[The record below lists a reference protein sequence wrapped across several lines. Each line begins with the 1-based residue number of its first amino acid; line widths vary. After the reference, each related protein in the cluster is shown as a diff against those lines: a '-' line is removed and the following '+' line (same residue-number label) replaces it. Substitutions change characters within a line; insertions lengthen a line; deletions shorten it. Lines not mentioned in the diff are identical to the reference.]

1 MKSFDD
7 WYADSEHYY
16 KYDACRD
23 AWDAGAQSR
32 QSEVDELKKRIDDLE
47 KMEFKLAKVNAII
60 ENYIDTK
67 LIESV
72 VVKKLIDFLIKG
84 NQS

>member
-32 QSEVDELKKRIDDLE
+32 QSEVDELKKLIDD
-47 KMEFKLAKVNAII
+47 AI
-60 ENYIDTK
+60 YD
-67 LIESV
+67 LQHIESAMWEEQIDHV
-72 VVKKLIDFLIKG
+72 LIILKG